1 MLKVIVQELAR
12 PGCYFAIINTSPFS
26 AQIWLFLDLGIT
38 QQGNKELHVS
48 LQQVWATNL
57 RPQNIK

>member
-1 MLKVIVQELAR
+1 MLEVIVQELAG
-12 PGCYFAIINTSPFS
+12 PGCNFAIINTSPFS

-38 QQGNKELHVS
+38 QQGHKELHVS